1 MKAST
6 DNRKFRSDCKSSK
19 EGQEKE
25 RGDKHMK
32 DTPRDKNKTTCRA
45 PQTWEN
51 KRNAILR
58 NL

>member
-25 RGDKHMK
+25 RGDRHMQ
-32 DTPRDKNKTTCRA
+32 DTPTCGA

-51 KRNAILR
+51 KRNVILR